1 MVSGIESANL
11 KLVRASE
18 HLSAINGVIRKAA
31 AVPNSYEIIKDA
43 NGKEVVNFLIPP
55 DPQIAILAGEI
66 IYQLR
71 SALDH
76 LAFDLVQRNSPKF
89 ERSSFPLW
97 AEIPKELLRIGHTK
111 PPLPYNCFH
120 KTLPGIPIDAFAFIE
135 SIQPYRGGV
144 GAGIPNIV
152 DIIAKLTNIDK
163 HRHLYPILPKIAVH
177 QEIAYTKGQYKGF
190 TGTSTMGGLGH
201 GAEIKL
207 PDAPTEDGAMYVKRS
222 FTPYV
227 TFNEIVGS
235 GTDTLES
242 QNVLELCLK
251 LLQGTIIP
259 TFTNL
264 LKNP

>member
-111 PPLPYNCFH
+111 PPLPY
-120 KTLPGIPIDAFAFIE
+120 
-135 SIQPYRGGV
+135 
-144 GAGIPNIV
+144 
-152 DIIAKLTNIDK
+152 
-163 HRHLYPILPKIAVH
+163 
-177 QEIAYTKGQYKGF
+177 
-190 TGTSTMGGLGH
+190 
-201 GAEIKL
+201 
-207 PDAPTEDGAMYVKRS
+207 
-222 FTPYV
+222 
-227 TFNEIVGS
+227 
-235 GTDTLES
+235 
-242 QNVLELCLK
+242 
-251 LLQGTIIP
+251 
-259 TFTNL
+259 
-264 LKNP
+264 